1 MRKKLCF
8 CAFRNHAFMIFIYST
23 LVCITII
30 SWSILH
36 ILNILIFWVVRRVK
50 VQKIVQND
58 KKICLSHFMSHE
70 PHIIWLSFV
79 VHKFKVTISPRAFS
93 IFFFKILIFRVVR
106 GVKGQKMAQ
115 NDKKLCQL
123 CLFISGPI
131 YYMNFSDG
139 TNV

>member
-8 CAFRNHAFMIFIYST
+8 CAFRNHTFMIFIYST

-58 KKICLSHFMSHE
+58 KKICLSRFKSHE

-79 VHKFKVTISPRAFS
+79 VHKCKVIISPRVFS
-93 IFFFKILIFRVVR
+93 IFFKILIFQVVR
-106 GVKGQKMAQ
+106 RVKVQKMAR
-115 NDKKLCQL
+115 NDKNLCQS
-123 CLFISGPI
+123 CLYISGTTH
-131 YYMNFSDG
+131 YMNFSYG